1 MSSTSSNDYEVSV
14 ESAAGLERRLTIR
27 VPNAQIEREIAARL
41 AKVGRTA
48 KLKGFRP
55 GKIPEKVVRQYY
67 GGAVR
72 DEVLSDVIRASY
84 SHAIAQQKLNPAGG
98 PRIEPLPASDAA
110 NQSHFSYRA
119 TFEVYPEIALQPL
132 SGLAIEVP
140 KVAIED
146 ADVDAMIEKL
156 RAQRATWRSV
166 DRPAAAND
174 RVVVDFAG
182 RIDGESFPGGEGKE
196 FSIVVGTGQ
205 VLEGFDRA
213 LHGAAA
219 GETREAQVSFP
230 QGYATQS
237 VAGKEADFEIKVHRV
252 EEQVLPDL
260 DDAFAASFGVS
271 TGKIAD
277 LPSEVRSN
285 MERELAERV
294 KNERKTRSF
303 DALIA
308 ANRVTVP
315 RALVEQE
322 IQSLRADAMARM
334 GIQDPAKAP
343 APERFVA
350 LAERRVT
357 IGLLIQEL
365 IKEHKIRLDP
375 ARVEDRIKQLA
386 APYERPD
393 EAAQFY
399 RSNRNMMSQVE
410 AAVLEDQVVDFLVER
425 GNVKETS
432 LSFKDF
438 MGA

>member
-1 MSSTSSNDYEVSV
+1 MSSTSPNDYEVSV

-27 VPNAQIEREIAARL
+27 VPNAQIEREIASRL

-55 GKIPEKVVRQYY
+55 GKIPDKVVRQYY
-67 GGAVR
+67 GGRVR
-72 DEVLSDVIRASY
+72 EEVLSDVIRASY

-98 PRIEPLPASDAA
+98 PRIEQLADSDAA
-110 NQSHFSYRA
+110 KQDHFSYRA
-119 TFEVYPEIALQPL
+119 TFEVYPEITLRALDD
-132 SGLAIEVP
+132 LAIEIP
-140 KVAIED
+140 QVAIAD

-166 DRPAAAND
+166 ERPASSND
-174 RVVVDFAG
+174 RVIVDFAG
-182 RIDGESFPGGEGKE
+182 TIDGEPFAGGQGKDV
-196 FSIVVGTGQ
+196 SIVVGSGQ
-205 VLEGFDRA
+205 VLADFDLA
-213 LHGAAA
+213 LQGAIA
-219 GETREAQVSFP
+219 GETRSAKVSFP
-230 QGYATQS
+230 TDYAAQNL
-237 VAGKEADFEIKVHRV
+237 AGKQADFEITVHRV
-252 EEQVLPDL
+252 EEQALPEL
-260 DDAFAASFGVS
+260 DDEFAAGFGVT

-277 LPSEVRSN
+277 FPAEVRSN

-308 ANRVTVP
+308 ANRLSVP

-322 IQSLRADAMARM
+322 VQTLQSDAMARM
-334 GIQDPAKAP
+334 GIQDPTKAP
-343 APERFVA
+343 PPERFRA

-365 IKEHKIRLDP
+365 IKEHQIRLDP
-375 ARVEDRIKQLA
+375 ARVEARVRELA
-386 APYERPD
+386 APYEKPED
-393 EAAQFY
+393 AAQFY
-399 RSNRNMMSQVE
+399 RSNRGMMAQVE

-425 GNVKETS
+425 AKVKETA

-438 MGA
+438 MGT